1 MKRKPLDDLG
11 DLQRTVLETV
21 WELGEGSVHE
31 VRECLNR
38 TKQLAYTTVLSA
50 MQKLEKAGWLDHRT
64 QGKSYVY
71 FATQTRDQAGAGSVR
86 RLVKRLFD
94 GDALAMFSH
103 LIRTSD
109 LSEDDLQELRKM
121 INEKKQEM
129 RK

>member
-11 DLQRTVLETV
+11 ELQRTVLETV
-21 WELGEGSVHE
+21 WELGEASVHE
-31 VRECLNR
+31 VRERLNPTR
-38 TKQLAYTTVLSA
+38 QLAYTTVLSA
-50 MQKLEKAGWLDHRT
+50 MQKLEKAEWLDHRV

-121 INEKKQEM
+121 INERKQEM

>member
-1 MKRKPLDDLG
+1 
-11 DLQRTVLETV
+11 
-21 WELGEGSVHE
+21 
-31 VRECLNR
+31 
-38 TKQLAYTTVLSA
+38 
-50 MQKLEKAGWLDHRT
+50 
-64 QGKSYVY
+64 
-71 FATQTRDQAGAGSVR
+71 
-86 RLVKRLFD
+86 VKRLFD